1 MSTTSPQIDPESLV
15 ARIIAELQAN
25 PDAQTLLLRALL
37 TNEFLGMPIRL
48 ERIEADLVLLT
59 SRMERVE
66 LDIAELKD
74 NVKELTGNVKD
85 LTGNVK
91 DLTGNVKEL
100 TGNVKELTG
109 NVKELTGRMGR
120 AEADIAVLKGD
131 SLEVKLQRRIR
142 PLLSQRLG
150 LRRSRM
156 MHSPIQDTSP
166 ELFEPVQSALDNGI
180 ITDAQETRI
189 NTTDIILRAQRKS
202 DQAEV
207 WVAVEVSN
215 DISQNDI
222 ERAQQSAAALR
233 AVFPEGAMAA
243 VAGYR
248 LHPRDQERADNANVH
263 ALLVEETG

>member
-1 MSTTSPQIDPESLV
+1 V

-48 ERIEADLVLLT
+48 ERIEADLALLT

-74 NVKELTGNVKD
+74 NVKE

-131 SLEVKLQRRIR
+131 SLEVKLHRRIR